1 MISKTTK
8 QFYDSIRHRL
18 DVTERLV
25 VRATKTGLALIVLT
39 LAVVASPVL
48 AFDPASVNGANYEK
62 SAESSS
68 NDSTAVVL
76 KLQIMLDRAHFSPG
90 VIDGR
95 MGDNTVYALR
105 EFEKQSGLPSD
116 GRLNQ
121 KVWNGLSANKLDV
134 LVPYTVTADDT
145 KGPFA
150 KDIPKD
156 YAAMAEMDSLSYT
169 SVEELLSEKFHI
181 SIELLK
187 ALNPGARLDH
197 PGEKILVPNVAD
209 VAPKGEVTSIEIDKH
224 QGVLRGYGAEGKLLV
239 VYPASIGSEEN
250 PSPTGKMTVKG
261 VARNPKYSYR
271 PDKNFQQQGNDE
283 PLTLPPGPNGPVGS
297 IWIDL
302 TKETYGIHGTADP
315 EFVGKSLSHGCVR
328 LTNWDAEE
336 LGSLVKFGTKVS
348 FLE

>member
-1 MISKTTK
+1 MN
-8 QFYDSIRHRL
+8 
-18 DVTERLV
+18 
-25 VRATKTGLALIVLT
+25 KTGLALSVVIFVA
-39 LAVVASPVL
+39 LANAPVL
-48 AFDPASVNGANYEK
+48 AFDPALVNGANYE
-62 SAESSS
+62 SARSSS
-68 NDSTAVVL
+68 KEPDPVVL

-105 EFEKQSGLPSD
+105 EFEKQSGLASD
-116 GRLNQ
+116 GRLDQ
-121 KVWNGLSANKLDV
+121 EVWNGLSAGTPNV
-134 LVPYTVTADDT
+134 FVSYTVTEEDT
-145 KGPFA
+145 KGPFVNG
-150 KDIPKD
+150 IPKD
-156 YAAMAEMDSLSYT
+156 YAAMAELGNLPYT
-169 SVEELLSEKFHI
+169 SIEELLGEKFHI
-181 SIELLK
+181 DIELLK

-197 PGEKILVPNVAD
+197 RGEKIIVPNVAD
-209 VAPKGEVTSIEIDKH
+209 VAPKGEVMSIEIDKA
-224 QGVLRGYGAEGKLLV
+224 QGVLRGYGVEGKLLV
-239 VYPASIGSEEN
+239 VYPASIGSDDN

-271 PDKNFQQQGNDE
+271 PDKNFQQEGNEE

-315 EFVGKSLSHGCVR
+315 ELVGKTPSHGCVR

-336 LGSLVKFGTKVS
+336 LGRLVKFGTKVS